1 MAKEERKLT
10 GVQKA
15 AILFI
20 TLGPEASSGILKKLP
35 ESDIQKITYEIANIT
50 SVTAEQREEI
60 LNEFLQINKARDYI
74 IEGGMDYAKQLL
86 SKALG
91 AQRANEILDKVSEA
105 TAQYRPFSIARK
117 ADSKQLLNVIT
128 AEQPQTIA
136 LILCYL
142 QADKAAQVMAEL
154 PEETQSEV
162 AYRIATM
169 NTTSPMVI
177 KEIESVLESKLSSVV
192 RTEMTSL
199 GGVETLVGILNSVD
213 RTTEKNITEGLER
226 EDAELADK
234 VKSSMF
240 VFEDVISL
248 DDVSIQRILREVEA
262 SDLALALK
270 GCSDEVANCIYRNQ
284 SKRAAASLKE
294 DMEFLGP
301 VRITDVEKAQQK
313 IVSII
318 RRLDDANEIIISRG
332 GEDESESKTIQA
344 QGKVDRLTATVYLN
358 KTLTQEEKQE
368 FEDGVANAIG
378 IDATRGDQITVS
390 GMTFDTSSIDKAQAA
405 LEEMNA
411 EEAANKKTMMMIAGG
426 VIGAILLG
434 VIIFFIL
441 KRRKKKEEE
450 EEQLLDT
457 LIDDTIIPKEPDAFD
472 PIEFETKTQKSHL
485 ENEIK
490 KYATEK
496 PEQVVEIIKSWL
508 TENER

>member
-35 ESDIQKITYEIANIT
+35 EGDIQKITYEIANIT

-142 QADKAAQVMAEL
+142 QADKATQVMAEL

-332 GEDESESKTIQA
+332 GED
-344 QGKVDRLTATVYLN
+344 
-358 KTLTQEEKQE
+358 
-368 FEDGVANAIG
+368 AI
-378 IDATRGDQITVS
+378 IV
-390 GMTFDTSSIDKAQAA
+390 
-405 LEEMNA
+405 
-411 EEAANKKTMMMIAGG
+411 
-426 VIGAILLG
+426 
-434 VIIFFIL
+434 
-441 KRRKKKEEE
+441 
-450 EEQLLDT
+450 
-457 LIDDTIIPKEPDAFD
+457 
-472 PIEFETKTQKSHL
+472 
-485 ENEIK
+485 
-490 KYATEK
+490 
-496 PEQVVEIIKSWL
+496 
-508 TENER
+508 

>member
-91 AQRANEILDKVSEA
+91 SQRANEILDKVSEA

-332 GEDESESKTIQA
+332 GED
-344 QGKVDRLTATVYLN
+344 
-358 KTLTQEEKQE
+358 
-368 FEDGVANAIG
+368 AI
-378 IDATRGDQITVS
+378 IV
-390 GMTFDTSSIDKAQAA
+390 
-405 LEEMNA
+405 
-411 EEAANKKTMMMIAGG
+411 
-426 VIGAILLG
+426 
-434 VIIFFIL
+434 
-441 KRRKKKEEE
+441 
-450 EEQLLDT
+450 
-457 LIDDTIIPKEPDAFD
+457 
-472 PIEFETKTQKSHL
+472 
-485 ENEIK
+485 
-490 KYATEK
+490 
-496 PEQVVEIIKSWL
+496 
-508 TENER
+508 

>member
-35 ESDIQKITYEIANIT
+35 EGDIQKITYEIANIT

-240 VFEDVISL
+240 VFEDIISL
-248 DDVSIQRILREVEA
+248 DDVSIQRILREVES

-332 GEDESESKTIQA
+332 GED
-344 QGKVDRLTATVYLN
+344 
-358 KTLTQEEKQE
+358 
-368 FEDGVANAIG
+368 AI
-378 IDATRGDQITVS
+378 IV
-390 GMTFDTSSIDKAQAA
+390 
-405 LEEMNA
+405 
-411 EEAANKKTMMMIAGG
+411 
-426 VIGAILLG
+426 
-434 VIIFFIL
+434 
-441 KRRKKKEEE
+441 
-450 EEQLLDT
+450 
-457 LIDDTIIPKEPDAFD
+457 
-472 PIEFETKTQKSHL
+472 
-485 ENEIK
+485 
-490 KYATEK
+490 
-496 PEQVVEIIKSWL
+496 
-508 TENER
+508 

>member
-1 MAKEERKLT
+1 MAMAMKSESKLS

-20 TLGPEASSGILKKLP
+20 TLGPDASSGILKKLP
-35 ESDIQKITYEIANIT
+35 EADIQKITYEIANIT
-50 SVTAEQREEI
+50 SVTPEQREEI

-91 AQRANEILDKVSEA
+91 SQRASEILDKVSEA

-117 ADSKQLLNVIT
+117 ADAHQLFNVIVS
-128 AEQPQTIA
+128 EQPQTIA

-142 QADKAAQVMAEL
+142 QPDKAAQVMAEL

-169 NTTSPMVI
+169 NNTSPMVI
-177 KEIESVLESKLSSVV
+177 KEIESVLEGKLSSVV
-192 RTEMTSL
+192 RTEMTTI
-199 GGVETLVGILNSVD
+199 GGVETLVGILNQVD

-240 VFEDVISL
+240 VFEDIISL

-270 GCSDEVANCIYRNQ
+270 GCSEEVAECVYRNQ

-301 VRITDVEKAQQK
+301 VRLMDVEKSQQK
-313 IVSII
+313 IVSVI
-318 RRLDDANEIIISRG
+318 RRLDDAGEIIISRG
-332 GEDESESKTIQA
+332 GED
-344 QGKVDRLTATVYLN
+344 
-358 KTLTQEEKQE
+358 
-368 FEDGVANAIG
+368 AI
-378 IDATRGDQITVS
+378 IV
-390 GMTFDTSSIDKAQAA
+390 
-405 LEEMNA
+405 
-411 EEAANKKTMMMIAGG
+411 
-426 VIGAILLG
+426 
-434 VIIFFIL
+434 
-441 KRRKKKEEE
+441 
-450 EEQLLDT
+450 
-457 LIDDTIIPKEPDAFD
+457 
-472 PIEFETKTQKSHL
+472 
-485 ENEIK
+485 
-490 KYATEK
+490 
-496 PEQVVEIIKSWL
+496 
-508 TENER
+508 

>member
-142 QADKAAQVMAEL
+142 QPDKAAQVMAEL

-332 GEDESESKTIQA
+332 GED
-344 QGKVDRLTATVYLN
+344 
-358 KTLTQEEKQE
+358 
-368 FEDGVANAIG
+368 AI
-378 IDATRGDQITVS
+378 IV
-390 GMTFDTSSIDKAQAA
+390 
-405 LEEMNA
+405 
-411 EEAANKKTMMMIAGG
+411 
-426 VIGAILLG
+426 
-434 VIIFFIL
+434 
-441 KRRKKKEEE
+441 
-450 EEQLLDT
+450 
-457 LIDDTIIPKEPDAFD
+457 
-472 PIEFETKTQKSHL
+472 
-485 ENEIK
+485 
-490 KYATEK
+490 
-496 PEQVVEIIKSWL
+496 
-508 TENER
+508 